1 MLYVIGARKINFIKS
16 MLTYDENNWVGF
28 NAEGDFLTKKPS
40 LRCINNSGLYF
51 PGTAYNLNF
60 VMKREVN

>member
-1 MLYVIGARKINFIKS
+1 